1 MNIIVAGGGTA
12 GHVNAGITILDE
24 FRKKFSNGRSLFIG
38 TKRGLEKELV
48 PRAGYDVKFIRA
60 RGLNRESIPVLAY
73 SLFLIPFSV
82 IHSMCIIM
90 RFKPDAVMGVG
101 GFASGPF
108 ILASYL
114 LGKPV
119 FLLEQNSVMGFT
131 NRILVRFAKKIFVSF
146 PLVNIKESDKSKA
159 VLSGN
164 PVRNS
169 ITKSSRYA
177 NINMDVEKK
186 KYVLKDLEK
195 ARTFNLFVFGGS
207 QGARAINNCVTA
219 AIEELNKIGAINIIH
234 QTGKLEFEKIKV
246 AYKDAKFEY
255 VIYDYIHGM
264 SNIYD
269 ATDLVIARSGAST
282 IFELIAAGV
291 PSLLIPLPTAAD
303 NHQYYNARF
312 LSDSGAAELIEQ
324 KKLTPAFLVE
334 RIKYYKEHPQALK
347 EMSNKLSK
355 VPAPK
360 KRPEEI
366 IIETIVGN
374 VNA

>member
-1 MNIIVAGGGTA
+1 MKIIVSGGGTA

-24 FRKKFSNGRSLFIG
+24 FKKKFPEGRSLFIG

-48 PRAGYDVKFIRA
+48 PRAGYEVKFIRA
-60 RGLNRESIPVLAY
+60 RGLNRESIPVLMY
-73 SLFLIPFSV
+73 SLFLIPFSI
-82 IHSMCIIM
+82 IHSMCMII
-90 RFKPDAVMGVG
+90 RFKPDAVVGVG
-101 GFASGPF
+101 GFASGPVV
-108 ILASYL
+108 LASYI

-131 NRILVRFAKKIFVSF
+131 NRILVRFAKKIFVAF
-146 PLVNIKESDKSKA
+146 PLVNIKKSDEHKS

-177 NINMDVEKK
+177 NKDVDTS
-186 KYVLKDLEK
+186 KDVSRK
-195 ARTFNLFVFGGS
+195 FNIFVFGGS

-219 AIEELNKIGAINIIH
+219 AINELNLIGSINIIH
-234 QTGKLEFEKIKV
+234 QTGKLEFEKIKD

-269 ATDLVIARSGAST
+269 STDLVIARSGAST

-303 NHQYYNARF
+303 NHQYYNAKF
-312 LSDSGAAELIEQ
+312 LSDRGAAELIEQ
-324 KKLTPAFLVE
+324 KQLTPKFLVE
-334 RIKYYKEHPQALK
+334 RIKYYKEHSEALK
-347 EMSNKLSK
+347 GMSKKLSEI
-355 VPAPK
+355 PTPK
-360 KRPEEI
+360 KRAEEI
-366 IIETIVGN
+366 IIETIAGN
-374 VNA
+374 INA